1 VEYELAGLADV
12 VSIFSSSD
20 MSAISP
26 SLELV
31 DRLQQLA
38 ERAAETV
45 EAHNAERVTAAREV
59 PQRSPAGPLEPTAAD
74 DVLEMRIAPAASRRW
89 R

>member
-1 VEYELAGLADV
+1 
-12 VSIFSSSD
+12 

-45 EAHNAERVTAAREV
+45 EAHNAELVTAAREV
-59 PQRSPAGPLEPTAAD
+59 QQRRPARPLESTAA
-74 DVLEMRIAPAASRRW
+74 ESKIRIAPAASRRW

>member
-1 VEYELAGLADV
+1 LRHERDL
-12 VSIFSSSD
+12 
-20 MSAISP
+20 P

-31 DRLQQLA
+31 DRRQQLA

-45 EAHNAERVTAAREV
+45 EAHNAERV
-59 PQRSPAGPLEPTAAD
+59 SPARPLNRLPLMTSSKI
-74 DVLEMRIAPAASRRW
+74 RIVPAASRRW